1 MEWEHRNWYSF
12 IWICGDQ
19 IVEQHFH
26 NIDFMNWVMGSHPVE
41 VVASGGASW
50 RTREELYGNIYDHMA
65 SDFVYPNGVRLS
77 SHCRQYP
84 NGLYRNVSDLIVGS
98 KGRST
103 GLDMGSKG
111 INPYVQEHIDMIKSI
126 TGAGPYINQGM
137 RVAESTMTA
146 IMAREAAYSGIKVT
160 WDMIMASKQD
170 LQPKQFDY
178 KLKMDPMPL
187 PVPGVYK
194 FV

>member
-1 MEWEHRNWYSF
+1 MS
-12 IWICGDQ
+12 
-19 IVEQHFH
+19 
-26 NIDFMNWVMGSHPVE
+26 
-41 VVASGGASW
+41 
-50 RTREELYGNIYDHMA
+50 
-65 SDFVYPNGVRLS
+65 SDFVYANGVRLS

-84 NGLYRNVSDLIVGS
+84 AGLHRNVSDLIVGT

-111 INPYVQEHIDMIKSI
+111 INPYVQEHIDMVKSI
-126 TGAGPYINQGM
+126 TGTGPYINQGG

-146 IMAREAAYSGIKVT
+146 IMGREAAYSGLKIT

-170 LQPKQFDY
+170 LQPKEFDY
-178 KLKMDPMPL
+178 KLSMQPMPL